1 MGKEVSTLAFNEVS
15 WREANVM
22 ISISEPLVKV
32 LQLVD
37 MGNTPN

>member
-15 WREANVM
+15 WREVNVM